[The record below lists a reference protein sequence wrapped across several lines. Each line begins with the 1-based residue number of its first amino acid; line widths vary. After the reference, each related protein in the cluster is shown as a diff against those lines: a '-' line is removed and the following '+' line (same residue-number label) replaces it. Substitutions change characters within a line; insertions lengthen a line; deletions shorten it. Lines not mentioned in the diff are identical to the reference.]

1 MVSWVWSHYNKTRD
15 RQKIRCD
22 HCRKEY
28 SDKTSTA
35 SMADHLKKQHKLK
48 PPESSS
54 NASIPLPVVA
64 VSDEVEI
71 VQETSNDA
79 NEPEAKKSKLSDE
92 NSKVFETVKK
102 KTVQPTIAKSFQPS
116 LESRFAKMASVDG
129 FSYHAIAKS
138 EFIQEATV
146 AMGYKRKITD
156 EKTVAAK
163 VSKFADDIRQELK
176 EVLGE
181 KIKLNV
187 RFSITTDEFTSGK
200 NSRYLTVNL
209 HEGKE
214 HHNLGMVHATGSLNA
229 ENIKKLI
236 EIRLKEYDLDMKV
249 HIVALST
256 DGASVMLKLGTLV
269 DPFQQVCH
277 SHGMHLGVCD
287 TMYTKKN
294 KGIIDLTKNLDEAI
308 FEAKLHVEDEEF
320 TNDQKSLL
328 YFLAKNVSPSIKSHL
343 PLLAKYVVK
352 NKLDSEDKIQF
363 AIDLLTKNERKKKF
377 DLSKFEDLDKFEKD
391 LSDYDELDQE
401 ETIDKADLKEFLEED
416 DTVEEMEKR
425 MEFFDKIDK
434 KDLDLDFE
442 LHELMDIVRK
452 TARFFRKSSLK
463 NDNLQIEVT
472 KEIGKESKLLLD
484 MKVRW
489 NSMLFMLKSFVKVET
504 PLLKGECVLI
514 L

>member
-1 MVSWVWSHYNKTRD
+1 M
-15 RQKIRCD
+15 I
-22 HCRKEY
+22 
-28 SDKTSTA
+28 
-35 SMADHLKKQHKLK
+35 
-48 PPESSS
+48 
-54 NASIPLPVVA
+54 
-64 VSDEVEI
+64 
-71 VQETSNDA
+71 
-79 NEPEAKKSKLSDE
+79 
-92 NSKVFETVKK
+92 
-102 KTVQPTIAKSFQPS
+102 
-116 LESRFAKMASVDG
+116 
-129 FSYHAIAKS
+129 
-138 EFIQEATV
+138 
-146 AMGYKRKITD
+146 
-156 EKTVAAK
+156 
-163 VSKFADDIRQELK
+163 
-176 EVLGE
+176 
-181 KIKLNV
+181 
-187 RFSITTDEFTSGK
+187 
-200 NSRYLTVNL
+200 
-209 HEGKE
+209 
-214 HHNLGMVHATGSLNA
+214 HATGSLNA

-236 EIRLKEYDLDMKV
+236 EIRLKEYDLDMKI

-269 DPFQQVCH
+269 DSFQQVCH

-294 KGIIDLTKNLDEAI
+294 KGVIDLTKNLDEAI

-328 YFLAKNVSPSIKSHL
+328 YFLAKNVTSSIKSHL

-352 NKLDSEDKIQF
+352 DKLDSEDKIQF

-401 ETIDKADLKEFLEED
+401 ETIDKADLKEFLDED

-463 NDNLQIEVT
+463 NDNLQLEVT

-504 PLLKGECVLI
+504 PLMKGKTSYLNEFRRRSLSPPPYLKFFAAFLLRI
-514 L
+514 